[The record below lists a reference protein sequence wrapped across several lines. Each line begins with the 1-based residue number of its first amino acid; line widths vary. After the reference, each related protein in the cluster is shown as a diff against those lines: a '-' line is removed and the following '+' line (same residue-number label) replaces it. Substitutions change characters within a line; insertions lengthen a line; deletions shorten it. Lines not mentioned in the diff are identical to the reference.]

1 MNAISD
7 DLATIESDDYEN
19 VVIQHGDN
27 EKVDAR
33 RRLEARLEDIK
44 LKREIDDL
52 W

>member
-1 MNAISD
+1 MNAVND
-7 DLATIESDDYEN
+7 DLTTSETEDYDN
-19 VVIQHGDN
+19 VVIQHGDS